1 MALDDVKT
9 ADQMAAALKAD
20 FSKSTDEVKAI
31 AEDALGK
38 VKAGEAITEQ
48 MKSDADEALIKLNG
62 LTEEVK
68 EMAQKMARGGGAGDD
83 VERKTLGERFVDD
96 EAVKGWLDDSPS
108 KGKADLRMKA
118 TLTTATTDTNGAVG
132 AGSDRQRLAGI
143 ITGPERRMTIRDL
156 LTQGQMSEASISW
169 IQETGFTNGA
179 GMVAEGAAK
188 PASDVK
194 LAEQTSTAK
203 VIAHWMKVS
212 RQALDDVDQ
221 LRGHIDGRL
230 LYGLALKE
238 EGQLLNGDGTGQNL
252 NGLVSQ
258 STAFSGAFVPEAS
271 TAIDTMRLAMLQ
283 AVLAEYP
290 ATGHVMNPIDWARI
304 ELTKDANE
312 SYIIGNP
319 QGTIS
324 PTLWG
329 LPVVATQSMTVDKFL
344 TGAFSMGAQVWDRW
358 DARVEVGY
366 ENDDFTKNLV
376 TILAEE
382 RLALTVYRPESFI
395 YGDLGFV
402 A

>member
-1 MALDDVKT
+1 MPEETKT
-9 ADQMAAALKAD
+9 AAQLAAEFKAAHD
-20 FSKSTDEVKAI
+20 KAIDDVKAI
-31 AEDALGK
+31 ATEALGK
-38 VKAGEAITEQ
+38 AKSGETATEQ
-48 MKSDADEALIKLNG
+48 MKADADQALIKFNG
-62 LTEEVK
+62 LAEEVK
-68 EMAQKMARGGGAGDD
+68 EMAQKFARSGGGDEEE
-83 VERKTLGERFVDD
+83 VKTLGERFVS
-96 EAVKGWLDDSPS
+96 EEGVKSWLADGPT
-108 KGKADLRMKA
+108 KGKADLRLKA
-118 TLTTATTDTNGAVG
+118 TLTTATTDA
-132 AGSDRQRLAGI
+132 AGSVGPGADRQRLSGI
-143 ITGPERRMTIRDL
+143 ITTPNRRMTIRDL

-169 IQETGFTNGA
+169 IQETGFTNNA

-188 PASDVK
+188 PGSDIK

-252 NGLVSQ
+252 DGLMSQ
-258 STAFSGAFVPEAS
+258 ATAYSASFVVTDETP
-271 TAIDTMRLAMLQ
+271 IDKMRLAMLQ

-290 ATGHVMNPIDWARI
+290 ASGHVMNPIDWTRI
-304 ELTKDANE
+304 ELTKDADKRH
-312 SYIIGNP
+312 IIGVP
-319 QGTIS
+319 QGMAT

-329 LPVVATQSMTVDKFL
+329 LPVVQTQSMPEDSFL
-344 TGAFSMGAQVWDRW
+344 TGAFQMGAQVWDRW

-382 RLALTVYRPESFI
+382 RLALTVYRPEAFI
-395 YGDLGFV
+395 AGDFGNV

>member
-9 ADQMAAALKAD
+9 ADQLAADLKAD
-20 FSKSTDEVKAI
+20 FAKSTDAVREI

-38 VKAGEAITEQ
+38 VKAGEKVTEQ
-48 MKSDADEALIKLNG
+48 MKEDADAALLKLNG

-68 EMAQKMARGGGAGDD
+68 EMAQKMARGGGEDE
-83 VERKTLGERFVDD
+83 VEHKTLGERFVDD
-96 EAVKGWLDDSPS
+96 EGVKSWLEDSPT
-108 KGKADLRMKA
+108 KGKSDLRLKA
-118 TLTTATTDTNGAVG
+118 TLTTATTDS
-132 AGSDRQRLAGI
+132 AGSVGPGADRQRLSGI
-143 ITGPERRMTIRDL
+143 ITAPNRRMTIRDL

-169 IQETGFTNGA
+169 IQETGFTNAA
-179 GMVAEGAAK
+179 GMVAEGAKK
-188 PASDVK
+188 PESDIK
-194 LAEQTSTAK
+194 LAEKTSTAK
-203 VIAHWMKVS
+203 VIAHWMKAS

-252 NGLVSQ
+252 DGLMSQ
-258 STAFSGAFVPEAS
+258 ATTYSASFVVTDETP
-271 TAIDTMRLAMLQ
+271 IDKMRLAMLQ

-304 ELTKDANE
+304 ELTKDADNRH
-312 SYIIGNP
+312 IIGIP
-319 QGTIS
+319 QGTAT

-329 LPVVATQSMTVDKFL
+329 LPVVSTQSMAVDSFL
-344 TGAFSMGAQVWDRW
+344 TGAFQMGAQVWDRW

-382 RLALTVYRPESFI
+382 RLALTVYRPEAFI
-395 YGDLGFV
+395 AGDFGNV
-402 A
+402 T